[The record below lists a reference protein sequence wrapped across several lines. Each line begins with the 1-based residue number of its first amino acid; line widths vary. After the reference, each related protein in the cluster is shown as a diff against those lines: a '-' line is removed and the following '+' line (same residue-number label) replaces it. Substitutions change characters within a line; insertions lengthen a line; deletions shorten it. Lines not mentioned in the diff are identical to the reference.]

1 MRNAAIDVVVPCYEY
16 GRFLRECVDSVL
28 SQGIGDIKVL
38 IVDNAS
44 TDNSLEVARQL
55 ATEDSRIEVVA
66 HPRNVGATASYNEG
80 IDWASA
86 EYLVLLDADDLLAPG
101 CLARALACM
110 EAHREVSFT
119 YGIEAFR
126 LADGTIQVHPQDSG
140 EARWQLTAG
149 GEFIAQICRF
159 PKNQVGAPTVVRRTS
174 MQKRI
179 GYYRPSLPYTDDL
192 EMWLRLASVGDVGR
206 ISAVQ
211 GIRRIHGL
219 QMSEAY
225 RSNMVRDFAER
236 EAAFVSFFSNEG
248 RFVPDADA
256 MLKLASR
263 RLGEH
268 AYWSAVSHLL
278 RGHAG
283 DAAQLIRFCLNR
295 RPSAA
300 LVPPVGWLLRMDR
313 PLHRVVQIGR
323 ETLGGLKAAAR
334 RLGAARGTASR

>member
-1 MRNAAIDVVVPCYEY
+1 MRNAGIDVVVRCYRH
-16 GRFLRECVDSVL
+16 GRFLRECVDSIL
-28 SQGIGDIKVL
+28 SQSIGDIRVL
-38 IVDNAS
+38 VIDNAS
-44 TDNSLEVARQL
+44 TDNSLEVASQL
-55 ATEDSRIEVVA
+55 AAEDSRIEVVA

-86 EYLVLLDADDLLAPG
+86 EYFVLLDADDLLAPG

-126 LADGTIQVHPQDSG
+126 LSDGTMQVLPEHSE
-140 EARWQLTAG
+140 EAPWRLAAG
-149 GEFIAQICRF
+149 RELIAQICRF
-159 PKNQVGAPTVVRRTS
+159 PTNHVGAPTVVRRTS

-192 EMWLRLASVGDVGR
+192 EMWLRLASVGDVGS
-206 ISAVQ
+206 ISTVQ
-211 GIRRIHGL
+211 GVRRIHSL
-219 QMSEAY
+219 QMSEDY
-225 RSNMVRDFAER
+225 RSNMVRDFTER

-248 RFVPDADA
+248 RFVPGADA
-256 MLKLASR
+256 MLKLAVR

-268 AYWSAVSHLL
+268 AYWSAVSHLF

-283 DAAQLIRFCLNR
+283 DAAQLLRFCLNR

-300 LVPPVGWLLRMDR
+300 LIPPVGWLLRMDR

-323 ETLGGLKAAAR
+323 ETLGRLKAAAR
-334 RLGAARGTASR
+334 RPGAARGTASR